1 MAAKVLSNITS
12 LNGRPLAFQFLI
24 VFAYPLGHTEEFV
37 FISSSLS
44 QCVTQCTA
52 LINYM
57 FAYKYVS
64 AVYIFPTNSNTVYR
78 NVYARMNGQQ
88 GEYKLIRCNLDVIL
102 TLEDVRAHYV
112 GG

>member
-1 MAAKVLSNITS
+1 MATKVLSNITS
-12 LNGRPLAFQFLI
+12 LNGRPSVNQFLV
-24 VFAYPLGHTEEFV
+24 VFVYPLGHTEEFI
-37 FISSSLS
+37 FISSSVS
-44 QCVTQCTA
+44 QCVSQCTA

-64 AVYIFPTNSNTVYR
+64 AVYIFPTHSNTVYR
-78 NVYARMNGQQ
+78 NIYARMNGQQ
-88 GEYKLIRCNLDVIL
+88 GDYKLIRCNLDKVL

>member
-1 MAAKVLSNITS
+1 MASKVLSNITS
-12 LNGRPLAFQFLI
+12 LNGRPLAFQFL
-24 VFAYPLGHTEEFV
+24 VVLVAPLGCTEEYI
-37 FISSSLS
+37 FISSSLA

-57 FAYKYVS
+57 FLHKFMS

-78 NVYARMNGQQ
+78 NVYARMNGSQ
-88 GEYKLIRCNLDVIL
+88 GRFKLIKCNPDRIL

-112 GG
+112 GD

>member
-1 MAAKVLSNITS
+1 MAAKILSNITS
-12 LNGRPLAFQFLI
+12 LNGRPNALQFLI
-24 VFAYPLGHTEEFV
+24 VFAYPSGHTEEFV

-64 AVYIFPTNSNTVYR
+64 AVYIFPTNITTFYR
-78 NVYARMNGQQ
+78 NVYARMNGSQ
-88 GEYKLIRCNLDVIL
+88 GEYKLIRCDLDVIL
-102 TLEDVRAHYV
+102 TLEDVQAHYI
-112 GG
+112 GY

>member
-1 MAAKVLSNITS
+1 MASKVLSNITS
-12 LNGRPLAFQFLI
+12 LNGRPSAFQFLI
-24 VFAYPLGHTEEFV
+24 VFTYRLGRTEEFV

-52 LINYM
+52 LINYT
-57 FAYKYVS
+57 FTYKYVS
-64 AVYIFPTNSNTVYR
+64 AVYIFPTNINTVYR

-88 GEYKLIRCNLDVIL
+88 GEYKLIQCHMDKVL

-112 GG
+112 GD